1 MSRIRSNFF
10 DIPMVSLASIPISRG
25 VTCPLEI
32 SLLDS
37 FLMSLNLPYFS
48 HPPSLRSFESVFYYE
63 CLSQGC
69 FLAIFS
75 ATRDWWDAE
84 FLSFI
89 LEFWRKWL
97 EFWLLIKILNAVLH
111 SFVGPLGLSICNSSK
126 YTINETFY
134 TKNLPQK
141 CRNFELFSWVLSFFL
156 EFWVIFPLS
165 FFLDGQKS
173 SLFYKRI
180 PLLKQAC

>member
-97 EFWLLIKILNAVLH
+97 EFWLLNIILNVILLI
-111 SFVGPLGLSICNSSK
+111 FVASLGLSMRISSK
-126 YTINETFY
+126 NTINETFH
-134 TKNLPQK
+134 TINSMQK
-141 CRNFELFSWVLSFFL
+141 CFKLLRHML
-156 EFWVIFPLS
+156 
-165 FFLDGQKS
+165 
-173 SLFYKRI
+173 
-180 PLLKQAC
+180 LLKYYVHTDGRLSPKSQ